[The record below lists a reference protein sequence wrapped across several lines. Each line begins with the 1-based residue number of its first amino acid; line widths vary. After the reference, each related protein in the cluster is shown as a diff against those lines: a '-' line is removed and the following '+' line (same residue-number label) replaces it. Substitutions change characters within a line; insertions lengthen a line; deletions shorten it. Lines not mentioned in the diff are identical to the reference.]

1 MHKRK
6 NYGKTALCL
15 FVISILAAF
24 FVYTAKA
31 SAAEEEL
38 ESAYK
43 KYTDAINNLDIEQFK
58 KSVAAEVLKKINAT
72 PAEQIR
78 PMMETVK
85 KLTARNVTIVGKN
98 IADDSG
104 TLSLTGTDPITGTKI
119 NGTVYFVKENGEWKL
134 QEEQWENSTP

>member
-15 FVISILAAF
+15 FAISILAAF
-24 FVYTAKA
+24 FAYTAR
-31 SAAEEEL
+31 AEGEL

-43 KYTDAINNLDIEQFK
+43 KYVNGINNLDIEQFK

-78 PMMETVK
+78 PMLETVK
-85 KLTARNVTIVGKN
+85 RLIPRDVTVVGEN
-98 IADDSG
+98 ISGDSG
-104 TLSLTGTDPITGTKI
+104 TLSLTSTDPLTGTKI
-119 NGTVYFVKENGEWKL
+119 NGTVHFAKENGEWKL
-134 QEEQWENSTP
+134 QQEQWENSTP

>member
-1 MHKRK
+1 MF
-6 NYGKTALCL
+6 A
-15 FVISILAAF
+15 ISILSAF
-24 FVYTAKA
+24 FIYTAKA
-31 SAAEEEL
+31 AAEQEEL

-72 PAEQIR
+72 PAAQIR
-78 PMMETVK
+78 PLMETVK